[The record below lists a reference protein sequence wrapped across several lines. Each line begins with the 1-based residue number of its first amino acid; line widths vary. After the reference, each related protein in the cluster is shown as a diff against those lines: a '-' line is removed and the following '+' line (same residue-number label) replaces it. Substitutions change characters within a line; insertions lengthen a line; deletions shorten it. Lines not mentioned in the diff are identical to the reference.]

1 MLGGFVMVSVV
12 EESIMELEGFFLLFW
27 EVGSARLDIRKYL
40 FPETDMVITEPWGC
54 GTEGWGQ

>member
-1 MLGGFVMVSVV
+1 MMVSVV

-40 FPETDMVITEPWGC
+40 FPEIDMVITEPWEC

>member
-12 EESIMELEGFFLLFW
+12 EESIMGFFLLFW
-27 EVGSARLDIRKYL
+27 EVGSARLDIKKYL
-40 FPETDMVITEPWGC
+40 FPEIDTEPWGC